1 MTVHKILANL
11 KKWIDTD
18 ITDSP
23 VRNKALDLINSDNE
37 KSSPAILNDIDGK
50 YSPFRPH
57 LSKLANLQLDTLK
70 LEKKLVS
77 TIYVTLAAVK
87 FKNLLKSN

>member
-1 MTVHKILANL
+1 MSVHKNLANF
-11 KKWIDTD
+11 KKWIKTD

-23 VRNKALDLINSDNE
+23 VRNKALNLIDSDNE
-37 KSSPAILNDIDGK
+37 KSSPAILNEIDGK
-50 YSPFRPH
+50 YSPYRPY
-57 LSKLANLQLDTLK
+57 LSNLGNLQLDTLK